1 MALNKDEKA
10 RGIRQYHIHLGP
22 GDVGRYVLL
31 PGDPDRANTVAS
43 YLDDAQLIAEHR
55 EHRTFTGYYK
65 GLKISVTSTGM
76 GCPSTAITAE
86 ELYNIGAECL
96 IRIGSTGALQNYINI
111 GDLIISTGSMK
122 NEGTS
127 QFYVPQN
134 FPAVPDFDFTRVLID
149 TAERLQKEL
158 DFTYYYGLN
167 STDDAFYGESQEW
180 IKKLSDLGLLN
191 VEMESSALYTVAHRR
206 GKKAAMIS
214 AVAGN
219 LIRGEVIY
227 DQVNERLMAG
237 IEKEIKVVLEAIKKY
252 HDEKGAG
259 D

>member
-1 MALNKDEKA
+1 MVLNKDEKTK
-10 RGIRQYHIHLGP
+10 GIRQYHIHLRP
-22 GDVGRYVLL
+22 GEVGEYVLL
-31 PGDPDRANTVAS
+31 PGDPDRANVVAKF
-43 YLDDAQLIAEHR
+43 LEKPKLVAEHR
-55 EHRTFTGYYK
+55 EHRTFTGHYK
-65 GLKISVTSTGM
+65 NIKVSVTSTGM

-86 ELYNIGAECL
+86 ELFNIGAECL

-134 FPAVPDFDFTRVLID
+134 FPAIPDFDLTRVLIQ
-149 TAERLQKEL
+149 TAERLKKEL
-158 DFTYYYGLN
+158 DFNYFYGLN

-191 VEMESSALYTVAHRR
+191 VEMESSALYTIAHKRK
-206 GKKAAMIS
+206 KKAAMIS

-227 DQVNERLMAG
+227 DEVNTKLNEG
-237 IEKEIKVVLEAIKKY
+237 IEKEIQVVLEAIKSY
-252 HDEKGAG
+252 HEERTLKK
-259 D
+259 